1 MASREISL
9 LHPEMR
15 ERAEAW
21 LAKTPVPVLCYCTV
35 REPWEQAQLFAQGRN
50 AEQIASGVARLRA
63 LGLDANAKL
72 LESQQPRPGKRVT
85 NAPPGLSL
93 HQPAWLRGKYGALA
107 LDFVP
112 VLAGKPLWNDPDR
125 YEQAAMAAESVGLSW
140 AGRWSTF
147 REFPHLQLDDGGKL
161 RAIPLALGEYR

>member
-15 ERAEAW
+15 ERTEAW
-21 LAKTPVPVLCYCTV
+21 LSKTPVQVLVYCTV
-35 REPWEQAQLFAQGRN
+35 RDPWEQAVLYAQGRN
-50 AEQIASGVARLRA
+50 AEQIESGVARLRA
-63 LGLDANAKL
+63 LGLEANAKT
-72 LESQQPRPGKRVT
+72 LESQQPKPGKRVT
-85 NAPPGLSL
+85 NAPPGLSF
-93 HQPAWLRGKYGALA
+93 HQPAWLRGQYGALA

-112 VLAGKPLWNDPDR
+112 VIGGKPLWNDMVR
-125 YEQAAMAAESVGLSW
+125 YEQAAIAAESVGLSW

-161 RAIPLALGEYR
+161 HAIPLALGEYR